1 VVCRSQQ
8 CRRRAGHCQN
18 CNPFVQAC
26 WADACSNGWKESY
39 LVNAESIETFAIMIK
54 AYQKNCPNTN
64 PGSGNR
70 RQPFNV
76 AWLATALTEKAE
88 KEPPTATVS
97 SSEVSH

>member
-1 VVCRSQQ
+1 MFS
-8 CRRRAGHCQN
+8 
-18 CNPFVQAC
+18 F
-26 WADACSNGWKESY
+26 
-39 LVNAESIETFAIMIK
+39 MINEYK
-54 AYQKNCPNTN
+54 RDCPNTN